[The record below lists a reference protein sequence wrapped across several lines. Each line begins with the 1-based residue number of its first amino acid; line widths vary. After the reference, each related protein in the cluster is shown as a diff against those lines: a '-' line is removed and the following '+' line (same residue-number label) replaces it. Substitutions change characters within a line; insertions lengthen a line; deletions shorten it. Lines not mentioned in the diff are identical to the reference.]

1 MSRWLHVRRVLA
13 AVLVVAVVLSAGCR
27 RGHRRPADS
36 GEGRAA
42 GATLVEI
49 PQVKAD
55 TGERL
60 RLTLETPPDVR
71 RGTPVVFLF
80 RAVNIAA
87 APVDLY
93 LRGRDVTLDIEIV
106 NGEGELV
113 WRRLEDAVI
122 PAVVMLRTLSPGD
135 TLEVPVA
142 WDQRTSSGATIPAG
156 TYRVRALLLTEEPP
170 PLATPTVSL
179 RITP

>member
-1 MSRWLHVRRVLA
+1 MSRWLAVPRALA
-13 AVLVVAVVLSAGCR
+13 AVLVAAVVLSTGCR
-27 RGHRRPADS
+27 GGHGRPADS
-36 GEGRAA
+36 GEARAS

-49 PQVKAD
+49 PPVKAD
-55 TGERL
+55 SGERL
-60 RLTLETPPDVR
+60 RLALETPPDVR

-80 RAVNIAA
+80 RAVNIAT

-93 LRGRDVTLDIEIV
+93 LRGRDVTLDIEIM
-106 NGEGELV
+106 NAEGELV
-113 WRRLEDAVI
+113 WRRLESAVI

-135 TLEVPVA
+135 TLEVRVA
-142 WDQRTSSGATIPAG
+142 WDQRTSGGAVVPSG